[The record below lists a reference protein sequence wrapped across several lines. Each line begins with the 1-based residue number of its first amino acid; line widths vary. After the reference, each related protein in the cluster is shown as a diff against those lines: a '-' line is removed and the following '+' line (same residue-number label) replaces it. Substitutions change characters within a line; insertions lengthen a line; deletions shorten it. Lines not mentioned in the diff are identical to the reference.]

1 MRGEKIFGRW
11 SVGRSDSTGCGPLQL
26 QLARQKIV
34 ASIVLSS
41 PALLSIRW
49 STGLSLYHHY
59 PGEDRKGWSGSEGR
73 GEGSR
78 QSSKR
83 GRMEERCRVSLYPF
97 PREIFSSRA
106 LSLSLSRLFFPLL
119 LLLFPFLSRLIVQH
133 EGRRKG
139 RGERRSS
146 LVRTNERRSFGD
158 VPRVAPDAPP
168 LPVPYICKSCRPIV
182 SLFTLPLPLLD
193 KKIQVKLSS
202 G

>member
-1 MRGEKIFGRW
+1 MVGR
-11 SVGRSDSTGCGPLQL
+11 SVGRI
-26 QLARQKIV
+26 RRV
-34 ASIVLSS
+34 AVRCSCSWPDKKSWPRLFYRPRHSS
-41 PALLSIRW
+41 RSVGQPVSPYIIII
-49 STGLSLYHHY
+49 
-59 PGEDRKGWSGSEGR
+59 PGRIGKGGR
-73 GEGSR
+73 GPKEGEKGLAKVRNAAGWRS
-78 QSSKR
+78 
-83 GRMEERCRVSLYPF
+83 VAAFPFIHSLVK
-97 PREIFSSRA
+97 SSRRE